1 MNSHKVLDWSTTWHA
16 WASLV
21 LTVGL
26 LILNVIVV
34 VGVVNAG
41 RVGDD
46 GFRVQADPSE
56 LALDSPSSTAPRLSL
71 EAQGILA
78 NPSTTLL
85 TFTYFLPSAINGPAP
100 APPDGIWIG
109 QIVNTFSNC
118 GLTRLFGFVLDQYG
132 DLVGDIWV
140 RYWADGWEGAWARSR
155 WEPFGMNTPW
165 KGDEGNWDGVLDTR
179 PRQEL
184 WHVCVVPGEGSWTCL
199 SNEVDAYTYY
209 DCHNNI
215 QIVVIDFQQGE
226 AGLQHVRD
234 LR

>member
-1 MNSHKVLDWSTTWHA
+1 MKSHDVLDWATTRHA
-16 WASLV
+16 WASLM

-26 LILNVIVV
+26 LILSAVVV
-34 VGVVNAG
+34 VGVVYAG
-41 RVGDD
+41 RAGDD
-46 GFRVQADPSE
+46 YLGLQASPSE
-56 LALDSPSSTAPRLSL
+56 LSLELSSLAEPRLSL
-71 EAQGILA
+71 EPQGIL
-78 NPSTTLL
+78 TTPI

-100 APPDGIWIG
+100 APPGGIWTG
-109 QIVNTFSNC
+109 QIVDTFSNC

-199 SNEVDAYTYY
+199 SNEVDAVTSY

-226 AGLQHVRD
+226 AGLQHVRG